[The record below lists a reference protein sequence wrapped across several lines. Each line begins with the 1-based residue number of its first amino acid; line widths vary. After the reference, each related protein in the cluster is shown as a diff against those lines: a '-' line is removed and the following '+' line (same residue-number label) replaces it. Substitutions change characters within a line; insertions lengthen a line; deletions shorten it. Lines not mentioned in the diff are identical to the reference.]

1 MRNTMQN
8 PNKRTKPGNVAIE
21 TSQMIV
27 GQGSVPLA
35 TTTSVSIPPAPRGEM
50 ECRGKGAMLR
60 GTKFVSR

>member
-1 MRNTMQN
+1 MQN
-8 PNKRTKPGNVAIE
+8 PNKRTKTGNVPVE

-27 GQGSVPLA
+27 GQGTVSLAKTVP
-35 TTTSVSIPPAPRGEM
+35 VSIPPAPRGEM